1 MVGLTATLAGL
12 AILFEITRLRLP
24 TMNRHAI
31 RWLSPLMKTS
41 ERQSITG
48 ATWLIAASLV
58 AFLAFDK
65 PIAITAL
72 LFLSLGDPAAALVGS
87 RVPGPRIAGKSP
99 FGTLA
104 FLVVGLATA
113 AVLVAVD
120 VLEYHWALGVGA
132 AVAALMELLPLRIDD
147 NLTVPL
153 ISGAAITLLLMV

>member
-1 MVGLTATLAGL
+1 M
-12 AILFEITRLRLP
+12 
-24 TMNRHAI
+24 
-31 RWLSPLMKTS
+31 
-41 ERQSITG
+41 
-48 ATWLIAASLV
+48 
-58 AFLAFDK
+58 
-65 PIAITAL
+65 
-72 LFLSLGDPAAALVGS
+72 VGS

-99 FGTLA
+99 FGTLS